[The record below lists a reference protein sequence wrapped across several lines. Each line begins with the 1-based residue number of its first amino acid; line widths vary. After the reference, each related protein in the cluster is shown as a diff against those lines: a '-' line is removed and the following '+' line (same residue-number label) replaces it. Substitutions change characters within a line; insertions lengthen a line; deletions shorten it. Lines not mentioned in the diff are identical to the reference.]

1 MLNEIVDIIK
11 VRRTAVPS
19 GEAFTLSECAC

>member
-1 MLNEIVDIIK
+1 MNDKFRKIFQ
-11 VRRTAVPS
+11 VRIAAVPS